1 MVTWSGTVLLVTLL
15 MGAAAAA
22 EEQALVL
29 REPAR
34 PLPNGVLVD
43 HGGEVDGA
51 GQVWVA
57 VRADSAILDR
67 MPASHVRA
75 RQAVRRGPPPEG
87 ASLPEGKG
95 GDRLVAAVAMAPRAG
110 FLTAGT
116 SRLGRDIPGAWFGQ
130 PPDVGAPALW
140 LLGGHH
146 GDEVAGYEAAL
157 WMAES
162 LAVGDLEAPAVQQA
176 LDGRTVWVVPW
187 VNPDGVMDADRYNA
201 GRIDLNRNYDVEWS
215 TREPWA
221 GETPFSEPETRA
233 LRRLG
238 EQIRPAAG
246 LALHSG
252 AVNIGYVWNH
262 TEADAPDR
270 DGLIWMAEDYAGHC
284 STEDF
289 YVTNG
294 AAWYVT
300 HGDSNDWAYGRY
312 GTWEF
317 TVELSRFKILDPQ
330 AVTTTLDE
338 HAWALER
345 FVLQPMAELAVVDA
359 STGVPLEAWVVAG
372 EGQRRWTHPTSGRVG
387 LVGPHDAEVFVGA
400 LGYRSAVGEVGTTVP
415 LERLAMEVRPASP
428 EWIPAAATSV
438 RLPGRGA
445 TRTLHK
451 VGEDPV
457 VVTVDRAGAAR
468 VPGGSMRSGWW
479 TVEDAEG
486 TVYPRAMAVGAESG
500 DGRWP
505 ALAAGGRAYVLGAQR
520 QLLEVEVGQEGQP
533 LPDTAVW
540 MVDGSGER
548 LVVTGGLGPEE
559 VLARGAGCASAPQT
573 GHLGLLLVS
582 IASAWTRRRS
592 EERRSAEHGRNG
604 RSGGQ

>member
-1 MVTWSGTVLLVTLL
+1 M
-15 MGAAAAA
+15 
-22 EEQALVL
+22 VL

-43 HGGEVDGA
+43 HGGEVDAIGR
-51 GQVWVA
+51 VWLA

-67 MPASHVRA
+67 MPTSHVRA
-75 RQAVRRGPPPEG
+75 RQVVGRSPPPEG
-87 ASLPEGKG
+87 VALPEGEG
-95 GDRLVAAVAMAPRAG
+95 GERLAAAVAMAPRAG
-110 FLTAGT
+110 LLTVGT
-116 SRLGRDIPGAWFGQ
+116 SLLGRDIPGAWFGQ
-130 PPDVGAPALW
+130 PPEDGAPALW

-162 LAVGDLEAPAVQQA
+162 LAVGDLEAPGVQEA

-201 GRIDLNRNYDVEWS
+201 ARIDLNRNYDVEWS
-215 TREPWA
+215 GREPWA
-221 GETPFSEPETRA
+221 GEAPFSEPETRA

-238 EQIRPAAG
+238 EQVRPAAG

-262 TEADAPDR
+262 TEAAAPDR
-270 DGLIWMAEDYAGHC
+270 DGLIWMADDYADHC
-284 STEDF
+284 NTEAF

-300 HGDSNDWAYGRY
+300 HGDSNDWAYGRF

-317 TVELSRFKILDPQ
+317 TVELSRSKLLEPE
-330 AVTTTLDE
+330 AVATTLEE

-345 FVLQPMAELAVVDA
+345 FALQPMAELAVVDA
-359 STGVPLEAWVVAG
+359 STGVPLEAWVTVGA
-372 EGQRRWTHPTSGRVG
+372 GQRRWTHATSGRVG
-387 LVGPHDAEVFVGA
+387 LVGSRHGDVFVGA
-400 LGYRSAVGEVGTTVP
+400 LGYRSAVAEIGTTVP
-415 LERLAMEVRPASP
+415 LERDDLEMLPASP
-428 EWIPAAATSV
+428 EWIPPARTPV
-438 RLPGRGA
+438 RLPGRGG

-457 VVTVDRAGAAR
+457 VVTMDRYGHGR
-468 VPGGSMRSGWW
+468 VPGGSMRLGWW

-486 TVYPRAMAVGAESG
+486 TVFPRALGVGAESS

-505 ALAAGGRAYVLGAQR
+505 DVAVGGRAYVLGAQR
-520 QLLEVEVGQEGQP
+520 QLVEVDVGRPGEP
-533 LPDTAVW
+533 LPDVAVW
-540 MVDGSGER
+540 LVDGSGER
-548 LVVTGGLGPEE
+548 LLVTSGVGAEE

-592 EERRSAEHGRNG
+592 EERRSADQTWNHRGGGR
-604 RSGGQ
+604 